1 MNGRVISMERRFH
14 NVLRVLESI
23 KLYVN
28 EKSADGKKVWK
39 HIH

>member
-14 NVLRVLESI
+14 NVLKVLESI

-28 EKSADGKKVWK
+28 ESADGKKVWK